1 MSRKISILILMII
14 ILSGLVYSYDETKTF
29 IENFRENFRETQT
42 HSYRGGTGQIRSADE
57 FVVDGCGTGTVYDK
71 LWDLCWEKDGSTKQ
85 TWDYA
90 TDNSNSDTCD
100 NLNLGDYSSGW
111 RLPTVK
117 ELMTLLYHNGY
128 GTTYSR
134 LNSIGFQNIKNS
146 DYWSSEKYSSSR
158 AYNVRFSYGASGF
171 YDPSYGHY
179 VLCVRN
185 S

>member
-1 MSRKISILILMII
+1 MNKKINILILMII
-14 ILSGLVYSYDETKTF
+14 VLSGLVYSYDETKTF
-29 IENFRENFRETQT
+29 IENFRETQT
-42 HSYRGGTGQIRSADE
+42 HSYQGGTGQIRSSDE
-57 FVVDGCGTGTVYDK
+57 FVVDGCGSGTVYDK

-100 NLNLGDYSSGW
+100 NLNLGDYNSGW

-117 ELMTLLYHNGY
+117 ELMTLLYHNGQSA
-128 GTTYSR
+128 TYSR
-134 LNSIGFQNIKNS
+134 LNSIGFQNIINS
-146 DYWSSEKYSSSR
+146 YYWSSEKYSSSS
-158 AYNVRFSYGASGF
+158 AYVVDFYYGRSRSGVASDRF
-171 YDPSYGHY
+171 Y